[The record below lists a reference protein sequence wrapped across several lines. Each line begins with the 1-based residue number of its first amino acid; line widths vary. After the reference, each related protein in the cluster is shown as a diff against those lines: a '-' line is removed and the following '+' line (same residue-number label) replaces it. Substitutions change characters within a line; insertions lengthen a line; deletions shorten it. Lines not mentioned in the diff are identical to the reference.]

1 MISITI
7 KTNAAEVLRHLR
19 EFPAAMAQGIARALD
34 RRNELTVGQIQAR
47 KLSQRGPT
55 TLGVVTN
62 RLRSSIRPS
71 LAQVAGP
78 SRIVSAIGSN
88 VKYAGAHEY
97 GFDGTVQIPAHSR
110 RVTQAFGRPLREPVT
125 AQVRAHAA
133 KRHIPARAFISSTVG
148 EESGKYSADISA
160 AILRAWEGNPA
171 T

>member
-1 MISITI
+1 MFAITL

-62 RLRSSIRPS
+62 RLRSSIRPA

-88 VKYAGAHEY
+88 VSYAGAHEY

-110 RVTQAFGRPLREPVT
+110 KVTQVFGRQLKSPIT
-125 AQVRAHAA
+125 AEVRSHSA

-148 EESGKYSADISA
+148 EESEKYAADISA
-160 AILRAWEGNPA
+160 AILRAWQGGA
-171 T
+171 A

>member
-1 MISITI
+1 MLTITI
-7 KTNAAEVLRHLR
+7 KSNAAAVLQKLR

-62 RLRSSIRPS
+62 RLRSSIRPA

-97 GFDGTVQIPAHSR
+97 GFDGTVQVPAHSR
-110 RVTQAFGRPLREPVT
+110 KVTQVFGRVLKTPTT
-125 AQVRAHAA
+125 ADVRAHSA
-133 KRHIPARAFISSTVG
+133 KRHIPARAFISSTVE

-160 AILRAWEGNPA
+160 AILRAWQSPA
-171 T
+171 